1 LKLTQGAKLLKRLC
15 EAFEAEEFSRDVDEF
30 SNHADGLEDIVMVA
44 HYGNRFD
51 VPFLFHAWNTHGIN
65 FSSIPFK
72 GQIDTLTLAK
82 RSQEVMPQ
90 NYKL

>member
-1 LKLTQGAKLLKRLC
+1 M
-15 EAFEAEEFSRDVDEF
+15 DEV
-30 SNHADGLEDIVMVA
+30 SNHAAGLKDIVMVA

-72 GQIDTLTLAK
+72 GQIDTLTLAEK
-82 RSQEVMPQ
+82 ESGGNATKLQIMNHVLQLHHRSSI
-90 NYKL
+90 